1 MPKSLSEELLHLAAM
16 TRAVRQACL
25 LRLSQELERSKPPG
39 AGASLDLEAPWGFR
53 RGVGQGGNRLE
64 SRQAMIGPKGGS

>member
-1 MPKSLSEELLHLAAM
+1 MPKSLREELLHLAALA
-16 TRAVRQACL
+16 RAVRQVCL

-53 RGVGQGGNRLE
+53 RGVGQGRNRLE
-64 SRQAMIGPKGGS
+64 SRQVMVGPKVGP